1 MEKLNPKQI
10 IKACRLSFQ
19 GDSDEKVAK
28 KIKVHKSTIIR
39 WRKLELWQKMEQQLL
54 EAAMQEE
61 TEKALKA

>member
-28 KIKVHKSTIIR
+28 KVKVHKSTIIR